1 MGEKIPYPEVL
12 NSVKKYLE
20 AGIPSMFGFW
30 GFPSFEK
37 SNVKGGIPYPCEKE
51 SAEWGHAVVAVGY
64 DDSIKIKNTNCSKE
78 TTGALLIRNS
88 WGPAWGDKGYGW
100 IPYEYVLN
108 NLAMD
113 FWSLLGME
121 WVDSNQF
128 GI

>member
-1 MGEKIPYPEVL
+1 
-12 NSVKKYLE
+12 
-20 AGIPSMFGFW
+20 MFGFW

-64 DDSIKIKNTNCSKE
+64 HDSIKIKNMNCSKE

-88 WGPAWGDKGYGW
+88 WGTAWGDEGYGW

-113 FWSLLGME
+113 FWSLLGLD